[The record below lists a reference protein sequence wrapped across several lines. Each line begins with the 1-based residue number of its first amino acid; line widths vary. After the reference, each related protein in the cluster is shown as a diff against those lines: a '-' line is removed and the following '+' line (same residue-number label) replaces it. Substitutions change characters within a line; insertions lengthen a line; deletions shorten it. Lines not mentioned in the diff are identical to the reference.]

1 MPVLSFTMTLVL
13 KSLSVDAANRGVAN
27 MKSQKKGA
35 ASYVLKKLPKAI
47 FTHCGSHNLNLSLAS
62 SCKHPEIDNILKTY
76 KVITIFFNSSPKRE
90 GLLDYIVKSRCI
102 GA

>member
-1 MPVLSFTMTLVL
+1 MPVLSFTMALVL
-13 KSLSVDAANRGVAN
+13 KLLSVDVANGGVAN

-47 FTHCGSHNLNLSLAS
+47 FTHCDSHNLNLSLAS

-76 KVITIFFNSSPKRE
+76 KAITIFFNCSPKRE
-90 GLLDYIVKSRCI
+90 GLLDYIVKCRCI